1 MNIMAFRMSF
11 ITGKSYAKIKL
22 FNAINYTMY
31 TMRSKNS
38 I

>member
-22 FNAINYTMY
+22 FNAINYTM
-31 TMRSKNS
+31 RSKNS